1 MEEISLHIT
10 QITNRVAGLEA
21 RPPHSEP
28 THTTPPHPTLATPTE
43 AATQQLL
50 KLEASIN
57 TSLQSLECRIL
68 ALEKILNTNNDDHE
82 NSRPNNPLE
91 NPPNSTSDQASA
103 PLTHPS
109 RPPGTMKG
117 GKWLTDAAP
126 HDPGLYKDTQG
137 AAAAIHLDKGKGNS
151 NTTLLLTPREY
162 HHHPTCLYK
171 SHETTTP
178 GPDIP
183 LATPLPS
190 LTTLSLPQAAPK
202 RKPTGTNTSSFLTDH
217 SGRG

>member
-1 MEEISLHIT
+1 
-10 QITNRVAGLEA
+10 
-21 RPPHSEP
+21 
-28 THTTPPHPTLATPTE
+28 
-43 AATQQLL
+43 
-50 KLEASIN
+50 
-57 TSLQSLECRIL
+57 
-68 ALEKILNTNNDDHE
+68 
-82 NSRPNNPLE
+82 
-91 NPPNSTSDQASA
+91 
-103 PLTHPS
+103 
-109 RPPGTMKG
+109 MKG

-137 AAAAIHLDKGKGNS
+137 AAKAIHLDKGKGNS

-171 SHETTTP
+171 PHETTTP

-202 RKPTGTNTSSFLTDH
+202 RKPTGTNTSTILTDH

>member
-1 MEEISLHIT
+1 MHHTIYEKLSEKMEEISLHIT

-82 NSRPNNPLE
+82 NSRPNNP
-91 NPPNSTSDQASA
+91 
-103 PLTHPS
+103 
-109 RPPGTMKG
+109 
-117 GKWLTDAAP
+117 
-126 HDPGLYKDTQG
+126 
-137 AAAAIHLDKGKGNS
+137 
-151 NTTLLLTPREY
+151 
-162 HHHPTCLYK
+162 
-171 SHETTTP
+171 
-178 GPDIP
+178 
-183 LATPLPS
+183 
-190 LTTLSLPQAAPK
+190 
-202 RKPTGTNTSSFLTDH
+202 
-217 SGRG
+217 